1 MMIVTDELLAA
12 VREALLASTPE
23 TEQQIWHKY
32 FFGATDDAGEAYR
45 IDERERMRAAAL
57 M

>member
-1 MMIVTDELLAA
+1 MVNADELRAA

-23 TEQQIWHKY
+23 TEQQIWDKY
-32 FFGATDDAGEAYR
+32 FFGPTDDAGEAYR
-45 IDERERMRAAAL
+45 IDELERMRAAAL